1 MTAVALCGPGLRK
14 TKPRRDPWAPRCA
27 DAEADSAEDTG
38 ANRPLFSRDA
48 PCKGGGMA
56 GGRDRVSRGLRRAA
70 RRELSSLVVEDVAGV
85 VVAGDSHLDTTS
97 GMTCPP
103 REFGE

>member
-1 MTAVALCGPGLRK
+1 
-14 TKPRRDPWAPRCA
+14 
-27 DAEADSAEDTG
+27 
-38 ANRPLFSRDA
+38 
-48 PCKGGGMA
+48 MA